1 MNPLTNMKE
10 KREGGF
16 TLLELLIVISIIAIL
31 SIALV
36 FMLNPAET
44 LKKGRDAQRISD
56 LKTLKTSLGL
66 MLTSTSTPSLDG
78 TFGATA
84 PAVCL
89 TKGDGTTAGA
99 LGAKIAYSSYPA
111 PTSGVTATPGPDA
124 VTGGTFAAA
133 GYAAASQ
140 AAAGKVDG
148 TGWIP
153 VNFKALTGGSPLS
166 NLPVDPVNVA
176 SAAASASDLV
186 YRYACQNGSSTAGKP
201 SFIFEVDAVLESNA
215 YTVDDNKMAKD
226 GGDYATMYETGNSL
240 NLLPVSGA
248 F

>member
-1 MNPLTNMKE
+1 MNSLTNMKE

-84 PAVCL
+84 PVVCL

-99 LGAKIAYSSYPA
+99 LGAKIAYSAFPA
-111 PTSGVTATPGPDA
+111 PTSGITATPGADA
-124 VTGGTFAAA
+124 VAGGTFAAA
-133 GYAAASQ
+133 GYTAASQ

-153 VNFKALTGGSPLS
+153 VSFKALTGGSPLS
-166 NLPVDPVNVA
+166 NLPVDPVNTV
-176 SAAASASDLV
+176 SAAASASDYV
-186 YRYACQNGSSTAGKP
+186 YRYACQNGSSVAGKP
-201 SFIFEVDAVLESNA
+201 AFIFEVDARLESSA
-215 YTVDDNKMAKD
+215 YTVDDDKMSKD

-240 NLLPVSGA
+240 NLLPASGA

>member
-1 MNPLTNMKE
+1 MNSLTNIKE
-10 KREGGF
+10 KRASGF

-78 TFGATA
+78 TFGAATSV
-84 PAVCL
+84 VCL
-89 TKGDGTTAGA
+89 TKGDGTAQTG
-99 LGAKIAYSSYPA
+99 KVAYSAYPA
-111 PTSGVTATPGPDA
+111 PTSGITTTAGSDSSGTAFA
-124 VTGGTFAAA
+124 VS
-133 GYAAASQ
+133 GYTAASQ

-153 VNFKALTGGSPLS
+153 VSFKALTGGSPLS
-166 NLPVDPVNVA
+166 NLPVDPVNTV

-186 YRYACQNGSSTAGKP
+186 YRYACQNGSLVAGKP
-201 SFIFEVDAVLESNA
+201 SFIFEVDAVLESSA

-226 GGDYATMYETGNSL
+226 GGDYATMYETGNTL
-240 NLLPVSGA
+240 NLLPASGN